1 VGRVERVAARWRPA
15 VAAAVELLMPRAC
28 IVCGGGMASLDRGL
42 ACGGCW
48 SRLPLLPKPWCARC
62 GHPRRPGSASSD
74 VGAPCT
80 VCAELHPTVRVA
92 RSVCWLPHVG
102 SSPLVAAL
110 KYQGWWGI
118 ADGMAERMVRTGRD
132 VVAGL
137 GSPWFVPVPLSSGRR
152 RERGYNQSERL
163 ARGLAT
169 RTGGRVLDDTLVR
182 ERDTVS
188 QTQLTPA
195 ERVVNVHGA
204 FAVPASRH
212 AALRGRV
219 IVLVDDVLTT
229 GATLNACA
237 EALLEGGATD
247 VRYWTFGRA
256 RAGADRP

>member
-1 VGRVERVAARWRPA
+1 
-15 VAAAVELLMPRAC
+15 MPRTCVAC
-28 IVCGGGMASLDRGL
+28 NGAMDSADRGL
-42 ACGGCW
+42 ACGRCW

-62 GHPRRPGSASSD
+62 GHPLHPASAAGRPPSAACRPPSTVGSA
-74 VGAPCT
+74 CT
-80 VCAELHPTVRVA
+80 LCAQLHPLVARA
-92 RSVCWLPHVG
+92 RSVCWLPHAH

-132 VVAGL
+132 VLADL
-137 GSPWFVPVPLSSGRR
+137 PSPCFVPVPLAAGRV
-152 RERGYNQSERL
+152 RERGFNQSERL

-169 RTGGRVLDDTLVR
+169 RTRGRVVDDALVR

-195 ERVVNVHGA
+195 ERVVNVHHA
-204 FAVPASRH
+204 FAVPAGRH
-212 AALRGRV
+212 AAIRGRA

-237 EALLEGGATD
+237 DALLNGGATH

-256 RAGADRP
+256 RAVADRP